1 MQAIQDIAFKDGTC
15 FGCGPVNPHGL
26 RIKSFW
32 SDDGKFVIA
41 TFQPRPE
48 LNAGIPN
55 VLYGGTVASLI
66 DCHSN
71 WTAIAATYRMEG
83 RELDSEPHIHSVT
96 ASLHVDYLK
105 PTPMDQPV
113 HLKAWVEGEVG
124 RKTRVICELGT
135 AEIITARGDSIFAR
149 VDPKRF
155 GVAG

>member
-83 RELDSEPHIHSVT
+83 RDPLKHCRSVHDYMREYRRERTPRDQVRRRDYRITDQWLDQHR
-96 ASLHVDYLK
+96 AS
-105 PTPMDQPV
+105 
-113 HLKAWVEGEVG
+113 
-124 RKTRVICELGT
+124 ELGEAKVVSTRDDQAGQQRQPAPLDPCRPT
-135 AEIITARGDSIFAR
+135 A
-149 VDPKRF
+149 
-155 GVAG
+155 